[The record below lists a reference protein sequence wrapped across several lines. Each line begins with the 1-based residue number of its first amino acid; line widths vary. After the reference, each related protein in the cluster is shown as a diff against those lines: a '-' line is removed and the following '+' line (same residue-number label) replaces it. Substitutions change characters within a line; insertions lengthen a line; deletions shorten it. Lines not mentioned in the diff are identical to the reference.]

1 MEAMLR
7 NMHNPAYR
15 DSISGK
21 VEELKKDPEIGSI
34 LEEIQQGGP
43 AAMMKCVPT
52 AYVLSLGACRLC
64 KLQASGM
71 DT

>member
-15 DSISGK
+15 DNINDK
-21 VEELKKDPEIGSI
+21 VEDLKKDPEIGSI

-43 AAMMKCVPT
+43 AAMMK
-52 AYVLSLGACRLC
+52 
-64 KLQASGM
+64 
-71 DT
+71 